1 MPRWTPL
8 SMKYCVR
15 LKTTPARIR
24 RRFTIASKS
33 PVNGVSSRPRV
44 SAGSASYGEGTS
56 GSLSPSSPCGRG
68 GRFSATDFEPLVPTD
83 SRPPGADDDELGDD
97 EQLAVRQSRPAS
109 SPYVRNEVITKS
121 ALSSFFNDRT
131 GQARQAHCGGETG
144 GPAALS
150 LEGELMITT

>member
-1 MPRWTPL
+1 
-8 SMKYCVR
+8 MKYCVR

-68 GRFSATDFEPLVPTD
+68 GRFPATDFEPVVPTA
-83 SRPPGADDDELGDD
+83 SRPPGADDEELGDD
-97 EQLAVRQSRPAS
+97 EQLAVRQSRPTSAA
-109 SPYVRNEVITKS
+109 YVRNEVITKS
-121 ALSSFFNDRT
+121 ALSSFSTTALARLGQRT
-131 GQARQAHCGGETG
+131 VTARPEVPRPALQRASQLYPQPGSWGE
-144 GPAALS
+144 
-150 LEGELMITT
+150 